1 MKTARKAAQKAIDEE
16 QGMAKELDKAADL
29 IVTQSQK
36 VLKTEW
42 DRVKSGE

>member
-1 MKTARKAAQKAIDEE
+1 MKTARERAQEAIDNK
-16 QGMAKELDKAADL
+16 QGIAKQLDEDADR

-36 VLKTEW
+36 VLKAEW